1 VLPEGILDEYK
12 QWSQEEKK
20 LMQKILKDLEKDE

>member
-20 LMQKILKDLEKDE
+20 LMQKFLKDLEKDE